1 MEIKPLKVILTKERL
16 ITPSGLALVGAL
28 LEKTGLGRLLNRI
41 GKPKEYKHQNS
52 NCVFGYT
59 GLLCQGKTAYED
71 MREMQEDPSF
81 YSQALRI
88 NTIPSAEITRQ
99 RLDYLGL
106 DLGATNMIMEGS
118 AIMLKS
124 VGVQPTPTFTGHVAV
139 DIDVSPHD
147 NSKTKKEGVERTY
160 KGVDGYAPIYA
171 YIGEEG
177 YVCNVELR
185 QGSCHSQCEG
195 TVEFLED
202 TLRLA
207 RQMAAEKL
215 LVRMDSGNDA
225 LDNLRLFVKEKETV
239 DYMIKRNLRGESVEA
254 WLETAKEHG
263 KEISGTRQG
272 KSVYIGSVWRDRGL
286 EHPIRIVFKVTE
298 RTMLANGQILITPD
312 IDAQTWWTSL
322 ECPED
327 DVIRLY
333 RAHATCEQFHSE
345 NKSDIGLERFPSGNF
360 DTNAAI
366 LKLAA
371 LSLNILRVI
380 GQTALG
386 SDQNLNRRNVS
397 RLRAKTVMKRLILIA
412 GHVVSHARQM
422 FLGLGR
428 SNIWRGVFL
437 RLYEAFA

>member
-1 MEIKPLKVILTKERL
+1 MEIKPLKVIKTKERL

-28 LEKTGLGRLLNRI
+28 LKRTRLGRLLNRL

-52 NCVFGYT
+52 NCVFGYM

-81 YSQALRI
+81 YCQALHI

-99 RLDYLGL
+99 RLDYLGF
-106 DLGATNMIMEGS
+106 DIAASDMVMEES
-118 AIMLKS
+118 ANMLKS
-124 VGVQPTPTFTGHVAV
+124 VEAQPTPVSTGHVSL

-147 NSKTKKEGVERTY
+147 NSNTKKEGVERTY

-171 YIGEEG
+171 YIGAEG

-185 QGSCHSQCEG
+185 EGSCHSQCDG

-202 TLRLA
+202 TLCLA
-207 RQMAAEKL
+207 RQITPEKL

-225 LDNLRLFVKEKETV
+225 LDNIKLFINENV
-239 DYMIKRNLRGESVEA
+239 DYIIKRNLRGESA
-254 WLETAKEHG
+254 GGWLETAKEHG
-263 KEISGTRQG
+263 KAVPDTRDG
-272 KSVYIGSVWRDRGL
+272 KTVYVGSVWRDRGIQ
-286 EHPIRIVFKVTE
+286 HPIRIVFKVTV
-298 RTMLANGQILITPD
+298 RTMLANGQVLIEPD
-312 IDAQTWWTSL
+312 VDVQTWWTSL
-322 ECPED
+322 DIPES

-333 RAHATCEQFHSE
+333 RDHATCEQFHSE
-345 NKSDIGLERFPSGNF
+345 IKSDIGLERFPSGRF

-366 LKLAA
+366 LKLAGLA
-371 LSLNILRVI
+371 LNILRII

-386 SDQNLNRRNVS
+386 SGAKLTRHSVN
-397 RLRAKTVMKRLILIA
+397 RLRAKTVMKRLIFIA
-412 GHVVSHARQM
+412 GHVVSHARQT

-428 SNIWRGVFL
+428 SNIWRDVFI
-437 RLYEAFA
+437 RLYSAFA